1 MANELSEAMAT
12 LSTPGAAPMTASH
25 QSTSTD
31 GSESC
36 KTMGGGQDWQ
46 DRLVNRACL
55 VAFLAFVVLVLEGAV
70 K

>member
-1 MANELSEAMAT
+1 
-12 LSTPGAAPMTASH
+12 MTASH

-36 KTMGGGQDWQ
+36 KTMGGELDWQ
-46 DRLVNRACL
+46 DRLVIRACL
-55 VAFLAFVVLVLEGAV
+55 VVFLAFVLLVLEGVV

>member
-1 MANELSEAMAT
+1 
-12 LSTPGAAPMTASH
+12 MTASH

-36 KTMGGGQDWQ
+36 KTMGRGQDWQ
-46 DRLVNRACL
+46 DKLMNRACL
-55 VAFLAFVVLVLEGAV
+55 AAFLAFVLLVLEGVV

>member
-1 MANELSEAMAT
+1 
-12 LSTPGAAPMTASH
+12 MTASH

-36 KTMGGGQDWQ
+36 KTMGGGEDWQ

-55 VAFLAFVVLVLEGAV
+55 VAFLVFVLLVLEGAV

>member
-1 MANELSEAMAT
+1 
-12 LSTPGAAPMTASH
+12 MTASH

-36 KTMGGGQDWQ
+36 KTMSEGQDWQ

-55 VAFLAFVVLVLEGAV
+55 AAFLAFVLLAWEGVV